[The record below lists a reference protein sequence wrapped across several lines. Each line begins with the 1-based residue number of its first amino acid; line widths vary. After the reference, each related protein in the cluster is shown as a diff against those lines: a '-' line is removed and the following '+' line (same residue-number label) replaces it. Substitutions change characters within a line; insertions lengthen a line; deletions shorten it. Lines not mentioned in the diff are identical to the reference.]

1 MIFFF
6 LFLSFLTPERV
17 FTRGYRHSARENSL
31 PPPARPKG
39 RRSADRASKRAPRP
53 QPSRTRFPDS
63 SPLSHKKLQ
72 DSTVLENLKANV
84 GGMRFW
90 RCPRLAGASASLL
103 NQPERLRAAG
113 EHEAPEGVG
122 AEYARDLLHGE
133 EGDQRDEEDRRVGQE
148 AGPRPAAEVGDG
160 GR

>member
-1 MIFFF
+1 MGETRRFFLIFPFFYGFFLAVLMIFFF

-17 FTRGYRHSARENSL
+17 FPRGYRHSARENSL
-31 PPPARPKG
+31 PPRARPKG

-84 GGMRFW
+84 EECGFDGV
-90 RCPRLAGASASLL
+90 LA
-103 NQPERLRAAG
+103 
-113 EHEAPEGVG
+113 
-122 AEYARDLLHGE
+122 
-133 EGDQRDEEDRRVGQE
+133 
-148 AGPRPAAEVGDG
+148 
-160 GR
+160 